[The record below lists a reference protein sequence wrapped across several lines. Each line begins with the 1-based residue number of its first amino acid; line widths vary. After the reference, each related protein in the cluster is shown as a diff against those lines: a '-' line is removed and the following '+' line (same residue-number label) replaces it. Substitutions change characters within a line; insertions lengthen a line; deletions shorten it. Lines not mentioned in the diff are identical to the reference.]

1 MSKESKL
8 CQDQLKWTMCAINVT
23 SSPLR
28 EMTTYLET

>member
-23 SSPLR
+23 SALS
-28 EMTTYLET
+28 EMKTYLET